1 MLVFRAGV
9 ARDEDGRDDDGLV
22 DDGRDG
28 GSWNESSE
36 ASEASDA
43 RLPAETGLD
52 ETGVTVKPD

>member
-1 MLVFRAGV
+1 MSTFRAEDG
-9 ARDEDGRDDDGLV
+9 RDEDGRDDDGL
-22 DDGRDG
+22 DEDGRDG
-28 GSWNESSE
+28 GSWNESSD